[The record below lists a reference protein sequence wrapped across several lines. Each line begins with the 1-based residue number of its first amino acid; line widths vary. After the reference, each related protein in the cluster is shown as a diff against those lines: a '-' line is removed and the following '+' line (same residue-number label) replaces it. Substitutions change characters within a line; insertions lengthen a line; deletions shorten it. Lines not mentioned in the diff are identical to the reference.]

1 MFCPSCG
8 QEQISEATRFCSR
21 CGLLLTGVAQI
32 MYNGGG
38 SLPALDDPNLISPRK
53 KGVKQ
58 GVMIMLSSLVLVPL
72 IITISI
78 ALRIPPPLSI
88 IVAIL
93 TLGGGFLRLMYAL
106 LFESGNPT
114 EQNTEPK
121 MVSRAK
127 TLIGKKQKI
136 PAALP
141 PQQEIPA
148 SGYIPP
154 HQGSWR
160 DTNDLEPQSVTEGT
174 TKLIKE
180 EPNG

>member
-1 MFCPSCG
+1 MFCPTCG
-8 QEQISEATRFCSR
+8 QEQISAETRFCSR

-32 MYNGGG
+32 IQNGGG
-38 SLPALDDPNLISPRK
+38 SPQTQTTDPTLISPRK
-53 KGVKQ
+53 KGIKQ
-58 GVMIMLSSLVLVPL
+58 GAMLMLLSVVLVPL
-72 IITISI
+72 TITISI
-78 ALRIPPPLSI
+78 ALGMRPPLSI

-114 EQNTEPK
+114 EKSSEPNV
-121 MVSRAK
+121 VSRAK
-127 TLIGKKQKI
+127 VLLSNQKT
-136 PAALP
+136 PGVLP

-154 HQGSWR
+154 QHGSWR
-160 DTNDLEPQSVTEGT
+160 DTNDLAPQSVTDGT

-180 EPNG
+180 D